1 MKVRISDIIHVLQAY
16 GEYESLT
23 TRDITQLVVSRP
35 HDKNHLLRF
44 KAKKQP
50 YALLVDNNAED
61 DYDYVVEQVHESGVD
76 HDYELL
82 KNPFEGE
89 ESGYG
94 IPHRGKDWYLF
105 IDHSAGRR
113 LDLVLSERND
123 EDLSRSSYQKLIRQG
138 LVTVNGEVVTSPKHP
153 VVSTD
158 KIEVSDIKRFTERI
172 KPDNIEVIYEDDD
185 IMVINKPA
193 GLLTHAKGELIE
205 EPTAADLVVD
215 STTYK
220 ADTNRPGVIHR
231 LDRGTSGILVMVK
244 NEAAASHISKQFT
257 NRTVKKVYHA
267 LVSGTP
273 KQSEAL
279 IDLPINRNPS
289 RPGSFRVD
297 INGKSAITTYK
308 VLETNGDKSLIEL
321 KPKTGRTHQLR
332 VHMQYINTP
341 IIGDP
346 IYGKEESERMMLHA
360 HSLEFNLPNG
370 QTKKFTAQT
379 PSDFTL
385 GED

>member
-1 MKVRISDIIHVLQAY
+1 MKVRISDIIHVLHTY
-16 GEYESLT
+16 GEYDDLT

-44 KAKKQP
+44 KARKQP

-61 DYDYVVEQVHESGVD
+61 EYDYVMEQAYESGVD

-82 KNPFEGE
+82 NNPYKGE

-113 LDLVLSERND
+113 LDLVLSERNE

-138 LVTVNGEVVTSPKHP
+138 LVQVNGEVVTSPKHP
-153 VVSTD
+153 VVATD
-158 KIEVSDIKRFTERI
+158 IIEVTDIKLFTERV
-172 KPDNIEVIYEDDD
+172 KPEGVDVIYEDED
-185 IMVINKPA
+185 ILVINKPA
-193 GLLTHAKGELIE
+193 GLLTHAKGELVE
-205 EPTAADLVVD
+205 EPTAADLIID
-215 STTYK
+215 KTSYK

-231 LDRGTSGILVMVK
+231 LDRGTSGVLVLVK
-244 NEAAASHISKQFT
+244 NESAASHISKQFT

-267 LVSGTP
+267 IVTGVP
-273 KQSEAL
+273 KQDEAL
-279 IDLPINRNPS
+279 IDLPINRNS
-289 RPGSFRVD
+289 SKPGSFRVD
-297 INGKSAITTYK
+297 VNGKSAVTTYK
-308 VLETNGDKSLIEL
+308 VLESNGERSLVEL

-341 IIGDP
+341 IVGDLA
-346 IYGKEESERMMLHA
+346 YGKESADRMLLHA
-360 HSLEFNLPNG
+360 HSIEFNLPNG
-370 QTKKFTAQT
+370 ETKKLIANT
-379 PSDFTL
+379 PDDFKS
-385 GED
+385 GDA